1 MTASE
6 PAWAPVIAEEDP
18 DQPDIVAMLA
28 AADAYYAALY
38 PADRNYLLDLGSLR
52 QPDVS
57 FQVARVD
64 GLALGYGAIVRRG
77 DDWAEIKRMY
87 VDPAARGRKVGRLIL
102 GALEDQARRLGAGAI
117 RLETGDK
124 QLAALG
130 LYRAAGYRQRGP
142 FGSYAADETSV
153 FLEKRL

>member
-38 PADRNYLLDLGSLR
+38 PADRNYLLDLPSLQ
-52 QPDVS
+52 QPGV
-57 FQVARVD
+57 FFHVARVD
-64 GLALGYGAIVRRG
+64 GLALGYGAIVWRG

-87 VDPAARGRKVGRLIL
+87 VDPAARGRKVGRLLL
-102 GALEDQARRLGAGAI
+102 GALEDQARRFGAGTI
-117 RLETGDK
+117 RLETGVK
-124 QLAALG
+124 QHAALG
-130 LYRAAGYRQRGP
+130 LYRTVGFRECGP
-142 FGSYAADETSV
+142 FGGYGPDETSV